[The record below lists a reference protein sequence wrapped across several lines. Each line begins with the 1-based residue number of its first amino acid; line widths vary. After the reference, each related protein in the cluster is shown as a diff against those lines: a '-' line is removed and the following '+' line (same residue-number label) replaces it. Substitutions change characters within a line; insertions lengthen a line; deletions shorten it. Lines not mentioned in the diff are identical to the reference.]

1 MSTRRMDSSTL
12 TQMRQ
17 ARALYSYNAS
27 RAAALQTGATVRTE
41 QPTGQWAGI
50 VAQRNLGGPS
60 ATFNQGIV
68 EKGCAC
74 AGFNVQ
80 SALGYPAN
88 DTRE

>member
-1 MSTRRMDSSTL
+1 MSTRNMDSSTL
-12 TQMRQ
+12 TQIRQ

-27 RAAALQTGATVRTE
+27 RAAALQTGATVRPE

-50 VAQRNLGGPS
+50 VVQRNLGGPS
-60 ATFNQGIV
+60 AILNQGIV

-74 AGFNVQ
+74 DGFNVQ

-88 DTRE
+88 SSRD